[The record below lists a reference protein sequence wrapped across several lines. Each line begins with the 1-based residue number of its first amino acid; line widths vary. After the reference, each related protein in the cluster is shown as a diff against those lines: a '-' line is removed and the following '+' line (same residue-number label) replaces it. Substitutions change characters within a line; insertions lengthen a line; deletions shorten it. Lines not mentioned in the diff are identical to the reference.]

1 MSDLRSGPSDAL
13 ERCLATWHRFLD
25 GSEEA
30 VLDDLLDEDCVF
42 LSPIVFT
49 PQKGKDM
56 TKLYLTAAG
65 NSLGGAEIPSGDAP
79 SVAPPKVVSPVDPD
93 GDWDG
98 RFRYVR
104 KVLQGNEAVLEFE
117 TTVAGKYVNGVDMIT
132 CNDDARVV
140 SFEVMIRPL
149 QAINIVHAQM
159 KAMLEHL
166 SS

>member
-1 MSDLRSGPSDAL
+1 MSDIRSGPSDAL
-13 ERCLATWHRFLD
+13 ERCMATWHHFLG
-25 GSEEA
+25 GSDPV
-30 VLDDLLDEDCVF
+30 VLDELLDDDCVF

-49 PQKGKDM
+49 PQRGKEV

-65 NSLGGAEIPSGDAP
+65 NSLGGTEVPVGDAP
-79 SVAPPKVVSPVDPD
+79 SAARPTVVSPVDPD

-104 KVLQGNEAVLEFE
+104 KVLQGNDAVLEFE
-117 TTVAGKYVNGVDMIT
+117 TTIAGKYVNGVDMIT
-132 CNDDARVV
+132 CNDDARIV

-159 KAMLEHL
+159 KAMLEQL